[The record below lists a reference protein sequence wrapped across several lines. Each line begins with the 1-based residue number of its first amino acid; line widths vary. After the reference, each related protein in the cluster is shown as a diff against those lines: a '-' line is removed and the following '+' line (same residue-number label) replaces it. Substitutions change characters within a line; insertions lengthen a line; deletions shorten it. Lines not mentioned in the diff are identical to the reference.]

1 MFHAE
6 ADNKSLIA
14 SGFGSVFPTNQFK
27 GDMFLR
33 TDYLPSKLFKY
44 NGNNWFETSKK
55 LAEQGIKVILGS
67 RDMDKGKKALE
78 ELAAQGIEADLIQ
91 YDAADLEAPQKIY
104 DYISEKYNKLDILVN
119 NAGVLLTG
127 NLFVT
132 NSTTVSDK
140 DIKETFQT
148 NLFSVIS
155 LTQALLP
162 LIKKS
167 EAGRIVNV
175 STILS
180 SLTLHTTENSPIAP
194 AKEFAYNA
202 SKTAL
207 NAFTIHL
214 ALELKDTNI
223 KVNSG
228 HPGWVKTELGGPNAP
243 MEVKDSYETSLYLA
257 TLDKDGPSGGLFHKE
272 ETLPW

>member
-1 MFHAE
+1 MKKVAF
-6 ADNKSLIA
+6 I
-14 SGFGSVFPTNQFK
+14 SGANRGI
-27 GDMFLR
+27 G
-33 TDYLPSKLFKY
+33 
-44 NGNNWFETSKK
+44 FETAKK
-55 LAEQGIKVILGS
+55 LAELDITVILGS
-67 RDMDKGKKALE
+67 RDLSKGKKAVS
-78 ELAAQGIEADLIQ
+78 ELSSYGFDLDLVQ
-91 YDAADLEAPQKIY
+91 YDASDFEAPQKIY
-104 DYISEKYNKLDILVN
+104 DYIAKKYKKLDILIN
-119 NAGVLLTG
+119 NAGVLLSG

-132 NSTTVSDK
+132 NSSTISENDLK
-140 DIKETFQT
+140 DTFQT

-155 LTQALLP
+155 LTQKLLP

-167 EAGRIVNV
+167 DAGRIVNV

-180 SLTLHTTENSPIAP
+180 SLTLHSAKNSPIAP

-214 ALELKDTNI
+214 AIELKDTKI

-243 MEVKDSYETSLYLA
+243 MNVEDSYKTSVQLA
-257 TLDKDGPSGGLFHKE
+257 TLSEDGPTGGLYHE
-272 ETLPW
+272 DEIIPW

>member
-1 MFHAE
+1 MEKVAF
-6 ADNKSLIA
+6 I
-14 SGFGSVFPTNQFK
+14 SGANRGI
-27 GDMFLR
+27 G
-33 TDYLPSKLFKY
+33 
-44 NGNNWFETSKK
+44 FETAKK

-67 RDMDKGKKALE
+67 RDLNKGEMAQK
-78 ELAAQGIEADLIQ
+78 ELAALGAEVDLVQ
-91 YDAADLEAPQKIY
+91 YDAKDMDAPQRVY
-104 DYISEKYNKLDILVN
+104 QYISEKYHKLDILIN

-132 NSTTVSDK
+132 NSSTVSD
-140 DIKETFQT
+140 DDVKETFQV

-167 EAGRIVNV
+167 NAGRIVNV

-180 SLTLHTTENSPIAP
+180 SLTLHSAKDSPIQP

-207 NAFTIHL
+207 NAYTVHL
-214 ALELKDTNI
+214 ASELKDTKI

-257 TLDKDGPSGGLFHKE
+257 TLDKDGPSGGLFHKG
-272 ETLPW
+272 

>member
-1 MFHAE
+1 ME
-6 ADNKSLIA
+6 KIA
-14 SGFGSVFPTNQFK
+14 FITGANRGI
-27 GDMFLR
+27 G
-33 TDYLPSKLFKY
+33 
-44 NGNNWFETSKK
+44 FETSKK
-55 LAEQGIKVILGS
+55 LAETGVKVILGS
-67 RDMDKGKKALE
+67 RDLNRGKEAVKKLSD
-78 ELAAQGIEADLIQ
+78 LGIEVDLVQ
-91 YDAADLEAPQKIY
+91 YDAFDLNSPQKVY
-104 DYISEKYNKLDILVN
+104 DYILEKYNKLDILIN

-132 NSTTVSDK
+132 NSSSISDSDLK
-140 DIKETFQT
+140 DTFQT
-148 NLFSVIS
+148 NLFAVIS
-155 LTQALLP
+155 LTQKLLP

-167 EAGRIVNV
+167 DAGRIVNV

-180 SLTLHTTENSPIAP
+180 SLTLHSAKDSPITP

-214 ALELKDTNI
+214 AIELEGTNI

-243 MEVKDSYETSLYLA
+243 MEVEDSYKTSLRLA
-257 TLDKDGPSGGLFHKE
+257 TLDDDGPSGGLFHE
-272 ETLPW
+272 NDTIPW

>member
-1 MFHAE
+1 MDKVAF
-6 ADNKSLIA
+6 I
-14 SGFGSVFPTNQFK
+14 SGANRGI
-27 GDMFLR
+27 G
-33 TDYLPSKLFKY
+33 
-44 NGNNWFETSKK
+44 FETAKK

-67 RDMDKGKKALE
+67 RDLNKGKDALKKLSSE
-78 ELAAQGIEADLIQ
+78 GFDLDLVQ
-91 YDAADLEAPQKIY
+91 YDAFDPESPQKVY
-104 DYISEKYNKLDILVN
+104 DHIEKNYQKLDILIN

-132 NSTTVSDK
+132 NSSSISDK
-140 DIKETFQT
+140 DLKDTFQT
-148 NLFSVIS
+148 NFFAVVT
-155 LTQALLP
+155 LTQKLLP

-180 SLTLHTTENSPIAP
+180 SLTLHAAKDSPISP
-194 AKEFAYNA
+194 AKELAYNS

-214 ALELKDTNI
+214 ANELKDTKI

-243 MEVKDSYETSLYLA
+243 IEVKDSYKTSVNLA
-257 TLDKDGPSGGLFHKE
+257 TLDDDGPSGGLFNE
-272 ETLPW
+272 EDSIPW

>member
-1 MFHAE
+1 
-6 ADNKSLIA
+6 
-14 SGFGSVFPTNQFK
+14 
-27 GDMFLR
+27 
-33 TDYLPSKLFKY
+33 
-44 NGNNWFETSKK
+44 
-55 LAEQGIKVILGS
+55 
-67 RDMDKGKKALE
+67 
-78 ELAAQGIEADLIQ
+78 
-91 YDAADLEAPQKIY
+91 
-104 DYISEKYNKLDILVN
+104 
-119 NAGVLLTG
+119 VLLTG

-140 DIKETFQT
+140 DVKETFQT

-167 EAGRIVNV
+167 DAGRIVNV

-180 SLTLHTTENSPIAP
+180 SLTLHSAKDSPIAP

-257 TLDKDGPSGGLFHKE
+257 TLDKDGPSGGLFHKG

>member
-1 MFHAE
+1 MEKVAFITGA
-6 ADNKSLIA
+6 NRGI
-14 SGFGSVFPTNQFK
+14 G
-27 GDMFLR
+27 
-33 TDYLPSKLFKY
+33 
-44 NGNNWFETSKK
+44 FETSKQ
-55 LAEQGIKVILGS
+55 LAKKNTKVILGS
-67 RDMDKGKKALE
+67 RDLDKGKKAIE
-78 ELAAQGIEADLIQ
+78 KLATEGINADLIQ
-91 YDAADLEAPQKIY
+91 YDAFDLNAPQKVY
-104 DYISEKYNKLDILVN
+104 DYISKEYKKLDILIN

-132 NSTTVSDK
+132 NSSSVGDK
-140 DIKETFQT
+140 DIKDTFQT

-155 LTQALLP
+155 LTQKLLP

-167 EAGRIVNV
+167 DAGRIVNV

-180 SLTLHTTENSPIAP
+180 SLTLHSAKDSPISP

-214 ALELKDTNI
+214 ANELKDTKI

-243 MEVKDSYETSLYLA
+243 IEVKDSFETSLRLA
-257 TLDKDGPSGGLFHKE
+257 TLDENGPTGGLFHKDE
-272 ETLPW
+272 ILPW